1 MSSLGC
7 RLMGGGCLWEPK
19 EHIGTKFHLVW
30 YDKKKYTEYTVYY
43 PGMQ

>member
-7 RLMGGGCLWEPK
+7 CLMGGGCLREPK

-30 YDKKKYTEYTVYY
+30 YDKKTGTSHWVYY